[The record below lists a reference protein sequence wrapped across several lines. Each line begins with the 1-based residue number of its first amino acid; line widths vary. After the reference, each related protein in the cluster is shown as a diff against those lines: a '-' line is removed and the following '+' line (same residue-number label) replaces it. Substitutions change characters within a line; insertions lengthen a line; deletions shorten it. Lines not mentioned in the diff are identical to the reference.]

1 MELRLPLE
9 MSPAFPSPT
18 PLYCAESPRRT
29 EKQGGRWRRSGR
41 WFPAPTAATAHRSA
55 PDAGGRGHHSPVER
69 GAACASSRV
78 PRTHTH
84 DARPNLPPRTSTQ
97 SSPGSLAALARQ
109 EDGRRRGLGWS
120 YLGSGADR
128 ALKRLKTSWI
138 SWHFTDTGSITDPIF
153 QIRGLI
159 NGGARICTQHP
170 LAKRLPYCSRRCPKY
185 IDRTSLK
192 VTYGWAG

>member
-1 MELRLPLE
+1 MAAKWTLVSSSHRSHRSQICPGRRRKRPPQPRRARCGVRELASTAQAHARRE
-9 MSPAFPSPT
+9 TQSPAEDQH
-18 PLYCAESPRRT
+18 A
-29 EKQGGRWRRSGR
+29 
-41 WFPAPTAATAHRSA
+41 
-55 PDAGGRGHHSPVER
+55 
-69 GAACASSRV
+69 
-78 PRTHTH
+78 
-84 DARPNLPPRTSTQ
+84 NLGK

-138 SWHFTDTGSITDPIF
+138 SWHFSDTGSITDPIF